1 MSRASLIG
9 SSLLARQCSS
19 LAIIALSAAVAL
31 GACIPEEV
39 EIKPPVRPTPQQ
51 ETANVV
57 ALVRGSQHVPDVVGS
72 KLKSAAE
79 KVFASSFGAPITD
92 RGTTAAGPMAECFAN
107 GCLFNVVYADRC
119 AQLRAD
125 AVFSSRRSPI
135 ISQWPGT
142 VTRTPPIKGDGNTVS
157 VTWAL
162 FITPDK
168 YPELDRILQGGGPPP
183 PPPPV
188 AACTTTKGPQTLE
201 RLEETK

>member
-1 MSRASLIG
+1 MA
-9 SSLLARQCSS
+9 
-19 LAIIALSAAVAL
+19 ALSAAFVL

-39 EIKPPVRPTPQQ
+39 EIKPPVRPTAQQ
-51 ETANVV
+51 ETANVI
-57 ALVRGSQHVPDVVGS
+57 ALVRGSQHPPDGVGA

-79 KVFASSFGAPITD
+79 TVFARSFGAPITD
-92 RGTTAAGPMAECFAN
+92 RGTTAGGPMAECFAN

-125 AVFSSRRSPI
+125 MVFSSRRSPI

-162 FITPDK
+162 FITPDR
-168 YPELDRILQGGGPPP
+168 YPELDKILQGGGPPP

-188 AACTTTKGPQTLE
+188 AACTTNTPSPVLQ
-201 RLEETK
+201 RSEETK